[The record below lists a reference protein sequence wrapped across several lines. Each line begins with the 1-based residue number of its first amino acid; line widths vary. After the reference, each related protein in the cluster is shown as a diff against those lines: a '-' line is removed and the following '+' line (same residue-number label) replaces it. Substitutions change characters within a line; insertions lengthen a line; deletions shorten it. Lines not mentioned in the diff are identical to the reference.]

1 MKYYMMKNTDLEVSA
16 LALGTMRIP
25 DKGIDSAE
33 KLIHTAL
40 DLGINFIDEADI
52 YGGGT
57 SEEMLGDIFD
67 RNPGLRDKVI
77 LQSKAG
83 IVFRN
88 GHRYDMSKS
97 YIVPAVEDSLR
108 RLRTDHLDI
117 LLLHRPDALMD
128 PAEVAEAF
136 DELHKAGKV
145 RYFGVSNQNASQMKL
160 LAKYMHMP
168 IVADQLQF
176 SLLHSGLVDQ
186 GIFVNMIDSEAT
198 DRDGGTLNYCMLE
211 DIRIQSWSPL
221 QASGW
226 TGTFIDNPKYAKTN
240 EILADLADKYG
251 VSKTAVALAWIL
263 RHPAGMQPILGT
275 TSVEHLTESCDATN
289 FTLTNQEW
297 YDLYLAEGRPL
308 P

>member
-1 MKYYMMKNTDLEVSA
+1 MKYYMMKNTNLEVSA

-25 DKGIDSAE
+25 DKGIDAAE

-145 RYFGVSNQNASQMKL
+145 RYFGVSNQNASQMRL

-226 TGTFIDNPKYAKTN
+226 TGTFINNPKYAKTN

-289 FTLTNQEW
+289 FKLTNQEW

>member
-25 DKGIDSAE
+25 DKGIDAAE

-57 SEEMLGDIFD
+57 SEEMLGDIFE

-145 RYFGVSNQNASQMKL
+145 RYFGVSNQNASQMRL
-160 LAKYMHMP
+160 LAKYLHMP
-168 IVADQLQF
+168 IVANQLQF

-289 FTLTNQEW
+289 FSLTNQEW

>member
-25 DKGIDSAE
+25 DKGIDAAE

>member
-1 MKYYMMKNTDLEVSA
+1 MKYYMMKNTDFDVSA

-25 DKGIDSAE
+25 DKGIDAAE
-33 KLIHTAL
+33 KLIHAAL

-145 RYFGVSNQNASQMKL
+145 RYFGVSNQNASQMRL
-160 LAKYMHMP
+160 LAKYLHMP

-275 TSVEHLTESCDATN
+275 TSVEHLTESCDATS

-297 YDLYLAEGRPL
+297 YDLYLAERRPL

>member
-25 DKGIDSAE
+25 DKGIEAAE
-33 KLIHTAL
+33 KLIHAAL

-88 GHRYDMSKS
+88 EHRYDMSKN

-128 PAEVAEAF
+128 PAEDAEAF

-263 RHPAGMQPILGT
+263 RHPAGVQPILGT

>member
-25 DKGIDSAE
+25 DKGIDAAE

-145 RYFGVSNQNASQMKL
+145 RYFGVSNQNASQMRL
-160 LAKYMHMP
+160 LSKYMHMP

-186 GIFVNMIDSEAT
+186 GIFVNMIDFEAT

-211 DIRIQSWSPL
+211 DIRIQSWSLCRPADGRARSL
-221 QASGW
+221 TIRSMRRPTKSSRIW
-226 TGTFIDNPKYAKTN
+226 RTN
-240 EILADLADKYG
+240 T
-251 VSKTAVALAWIL
+251 V
-263 RHPAGMQPILGT
+263 
-275 TSVEHLTESCDATN
+275 
-289 FTLTNQEW
+289 
-297 YDLYLAEGRPL
+297 
-308 P
+308 

>member
-25 DKGIDSAE
+25 DKGIDAAE

-145 RYFGVSNQNASQMKL
+145 RYFGVSNQNASQMRL

>member
-25 DKGIDSAE
+25 DKGIDAAE

-145 RYFGVSNQNASQMKL
+145 RYFGVSNQNASQMRL
-160 LAKYMHMP
+160 LAKYLHMP
-168 IVADQLQF
+168 IVANQLQF

-251 VSKTAVALAWIL
+251 VSTTAVALAWIL

>member
-25 DKGIDSAE
+25 DKGIDAAE

-145 RYFGVSNQNASQMKL
+145 RYFGVSNQNASQMRL

-240 EILADLADKYG
+240 EILADLADKYC

-275 TSVEHLTESCDATN
+275 TSVEHLTESCDATS

>member
-25 DKGIDSAE
+25 DKGIDAAE

-145 RYFGVSNQNASQMKL
+145 RYFGVSNQNASQMRL
-160 LAKYMHMP
+160 LSKYMHMP

-297 YDLYLAEGRPL
+297 YDLYLAEGKPL

>member
-1 MKYYMMKNTDLEVSA
+1 MKYYIMKNTDLEVSA

-25 DKGIDSAE
+25 DKGIDAAE

-57 SEEMLGDIFD
+57 SEEMLGYIFD

-145 RYFGVSNQNASQMKL
+145 RYFGVSNQNASQMRL
-160 LAKYMHMP
+160 LEKYLHMP

-297 YDLYLAEGRPL
+297 YDLYLAERRPL

>member
-1 MKYYMMKNTDLEVSA
+1 MKYYIMKNTDLEVSA

-25 DKGIDSAE
+25 DKGIEAAE
-33 KLIHTAL
+33 KLIHVAL

-145 RYFGVSNQNASQMKL
+145 RYFGVSNQNASQMRL
-160 LAKYMHMP
+160 LEKYLHMP

-297 YDLYLAEGRPL
+297 YDLYLAERRPL

>member
-25 DKGIDSAE
+25 DKGIDAAE

-40 DLGINFIDEADI
+40 DL
-52 YGGGT
+52 
-57 SEEMLGDIFD
+57 
-67 RNPGLRDKVI
+67 
-77 LQSKAG
+77 
-83 IVFRN
+83 
-88 GHRYDMSKS
+88 
-97 YIVPAVEDSLR
+97 
-108 RLRTDHLDI
+108 
-117 LLLHRPDALMD
+117 
-128 PAEVAEAF
+128 
-136 DELHKAGKV
+136 
-145 RYFGVSNQNASQMKL
+145 
-160 LAKYMHMP
+160 
-168 IVADQLQF
+168 
-176 SLLHSGLVDQ
+176 

-289 FTLTNQEW
+289 FKLTNQEW

>member
-1 MKYYMMKNTDLEVSA
+1 
-16 LALGTMRIP
+16 
-25 DKGIDSAE
+25 
-33 KLIHTAL
+33 
-40 DLGINFIDEADI
+40 
-52 YGGGT
+52 
-57 SEEMLGDIFD
+57 MLGDIFD

-145 RYFGVSNQNASQMKL
+145 RYFGVSNQNASQMRL
-160 LAKYMHMP
+160 LAKYLHMP

-289 FTLTNQEW
+289 FSLTNQEW

>member
-1 MKYYMMKNTDLEVSA
+1 MKYYKMKNTDLEVSA

-25 DKGIDSAE
+25 DKGIDAAE
-33 KLIHTAL
+33 KLIHAAL

-67 RNPGLRDKVI
+67 RNPSLRDKVI

-136 DELHKAGKV
+136 DELHKAGKI
-145 RYFGVSNQNASQMKL
+145 RYFGVSNQNASQMRL

>member
-25 DKGIDSAE
+25 DKGIDAAE

-145 RYFGVSNQNASQMKL
+145 RYFGVSNQNASQMRL
-160 LAKYMHMP
+160 LAKYLHMP
-168 IVADQLQF
+168 IVANQLQF

-251 VSKTAVALAWIL
+251 VSKTAAALAWIL

>member
-25 DKGIDSAE
+25 DKGIEAAE
-33 KLIHTAL
+33 KLIHVAL

-145 RYFGVSNQNASQMKL
+145 RYFGVSNQNASQMRL
-160 LAKYMHMP
+160 LAKYLHMP
-168 IVADQLQF
+168 IVANQLQF

>member
-25 DKGIDSAE
+25 DKGIDAAE

-145 RYFGVSNQNASQMKL
+145 RYFGVSNQNASQMRL
-160 LAKYMHMP
+160 LSKYMHMP

-297 YDLYLAEGRPL
+297 YGLYLAEGRPL

>member
-25 DKGIDSAE
+25 DKGIDAAE

-145 RYFGVSNQNASQMKL
+145 RYFGVSNQNASQMRL

-297 YDLYLAEGRPL
+297 YDLYLAEGKPL

>member
-25 DKGIDSAE
+25 DKGIDAAE

-145 RYFGVSNQNASQMKL
+145 RYFGVSNQNASQMRL
-160 LAKYMHMP
+160 LAKYLHMP

>member
-25 DKGIDSAE
+25 DKGIDAAE

-57 SEEMLGDIFD
+57 SEEMLGEIFE

-145 RYFGVSNQNASQMKL
+145 RYFGVSNQNASQMRL

>member
-25 DKGIDSAE
+25 DKGIDAAE

-145 RYFGVSNQNASQMKL
+145 RYFGVSNQNASQMRL
-160 LAKYMHMP
+160 LAKYLHMP

-251 VSKTAVALAWIL
+251 VSKTAAALAWIL

>member
-25 DKGIDSAE
+25 DKGIDAAE

-57 SEEMLGDIFD
+57 SEEMLGYIFD

-145 RYFGVSNQNASQMKL
+145 RYFGVSNQNASQMRL
-160 LAKYMHMP
+160 LEKYLHMP

-297 YDLYLAEGRPL
+297 YDLYLAERRPL